1 MPLVAL
7 SDIIMS
13 QYCIHD
19 VADYLDRYLRVHKVP
34 DDPRAL
40 NGLQVENSG
49 RLGRVVAAVDA
60 CQASID
66 GAAASEAGL
75 LLVHHG
81 LFWGGLE
88 PLIGR
93 QGRRVRALHAHDV
106 AVYAAHLPL
115 DCHPQVGNNAVL
127 ARELGVRDVLP
138 FGEEDGVAIG
148 LVGSLTVPRGGLVE
162 MVGRLLKVEPR
173 LLAFGPSGV
182 KRIAIVTGAGSKFV
196 RDARAAGADTLITG
210 EGPHHSY
217 LDAEESGTNV
227 IFAGH
232 YATETVGVKAL
243 AAHIAD
249 RFNVPWEFFD
259 HPTGL

>member
-1 MPLVAL
+1 MP
-7 SDIIMS
+7 
-13 QYCIHD
+13 QYCISD
-19 VADYLDRYLRVHKVP
+19 VATYLDRFLRVDEVA
-34 DDPRAL
+34 DDARAL

-49 RLGRVVAAVDA
+49 RLERVVAAVDA

-66 GAAASEAGL
+66 AAAARAAGL

-88 PLIGR
+88 ALTGR
-93 QGRRVRALHAHDV
+93 HGRRVRALHQHDL

-115 DCHPQVGNNAVL
+115 DCHPDVGNNAVL
-127 ARELGVRDVLP
+127 ARELGLRDLAP

-148 LVGSLTVPRGGLVE
+148 VAGSLTVPRAALVE
-162 MVGRLLKVEPR
+162 MLGRLLRVQPR
-173 LLAFGPSGV
+173 VLAFGPAGV
-182 KRIAIVTGAGSKFV
+182 RRIAIVTGAGAKFIAA
-196 RDARAAGADTLITG
+196 ARAAGADTLITG

-227 IFAGH
+227 ILAGH

-249 RFNVPWEFFD
+249 RFNVPWEFVD